1 MPLEIIKS
9 IEDLPPEYRWRTA
22 LACVKEMIRIRRDP
36 ELSEAVIQTD
46 PRGERALTLERALS
60 NKGYAFTRKT
70 RQ

>member
-46 PRGERALTLERALS
+46 PRGERALTLEQGVVEQRLCFHA
-60 NKGYAFTRKT
+60 
-70 RQ
+70 